1 MESSTYGQKGYSM
14 KDFIFP
20 VNLQLFA
27 EGGAA
32 AGGEGGAEGTG
43 VSAPAAGVQT
53 KGAKSNPYANVVFGK
68 QPTQSADGAPA
79 AEVQTETQ
87 TAEKPVD
94 RHAEFEAMIKGDYK
108 EAYDKRVQD
117 TIQKRLKGAKETSDK
132 YEATLPL
139 MDLLAAK
146 YGVDA
151 SDPAAIV
158 KAIEADDDF
167 FDGVASEQG
176 MDVKSF
182 RKMAKIESENARLKA
197 AEAQRAKDQ
206 AWSARVADW
215 VQQANDAK
223 TEFPELDFN
232 KEMENKEFQN
242 RLFNGYSVRDAYLT
256 THKDELFTGLAT
268 YATKTA
274 KQQVANSIAAS
285 GKRPAENG
293 MQGQSSVIVKS
304 DPSKWTKADRAEVA
318 RRVARGER
326 IEL

>member
-1 MESSTYGQKGYSM
+1 M

-20 VNLQLFA
+20 MNLQLFA

-68 QPTQSADGAPA
+68 QPTQSTESAPA

-167 FDGVASEQG
+167 FESEQ
-176 MDVKSF
+176 
-182 RKMAKIESENARLKA
+182 AKQ
-197 AEAQRAKDQ
+197 AQLNQQYAV
-206 AWSARVADW
+206 WE
-215 VQQANDAK
+215 QQAQQAK
-223 TEFPELDFN
+223 QLYPNLDLN
-232 KEMENKEFQN
+232 VESQN
-242 RLFNGYSVRDAYLT
+242 PQFRQLLFAGIDVGTAYMVI
-256 THKDELFTGLAT
+256 HKDEVVGGAMQ
-268 YATKTA
+268 YATQQA

>member
-1 MESSTYGQKGYSM
+1 M
-14 KDFIFP
+14 KDYIFP
-20 VNLQLFA
+20 MNLQLFA

-32 AGGEGGAEGTG
+32 AGGEGGAEGSG

-68 QPTQSADGAPA
+68 QPTQSAESAPA
-79 AEVQTETQ
+79 AGVQSETQ

-176 MDVKSF
+176 MDAKSF

-197 AEAQRAKDQ
+197 
-206 AWSARVADW
+206 
-215 VQQANDAK
+215 QQAEQEKQAQLNQQYAVWEQQAQQAK
-223 TEFPELDFN
+223 QLYPNLDLN
-232 KEMENKEFQN
+232 VESQN
-242 RLFNGYSVRDAYLT
+242 PQFRQLLFAGIDVSTAYMVI
-256 THKDELFTGLAT
+256 HKDDIVGGAMQ
-268 YATKTA
+268 YATQQA

-285 GKRPAENG
+285 GKRPSENG